1 MDYYLISKNMKD
13 KNKIITFIVVI
24 AFLFIGL
31 FFFAKPGQNEN
42 NARKASNI
50 PEGAQELANSHTAG
64 ANNTLTALETFYDF
78 GAISMKN
85 GEVIKEF
92 TVTNSNDGD
101 IILSKVLTS
110 CMCTNAYI
118 VKSDGNTKGPFGM
131 AGHGAVPSADEI
143 IKAGESRII
152 RVVFD
157 PNAHGPAGVG
167 KIDRF
172 ITLTDTSGNTLQLE
186 IKALVTP

>member
-1 MDYYLISKNMKD
+1 MKTKTIIST
-13 KNKIITFIVVI
+13 IIVI
-24 AFLFIGL
+24 LFILGIYVWGYST
-31 FFFAKPGQNEN
+31 KGGTVGSVQGIP
-42 NARKASNI
+42 KSNLSKDSLV
-50 PEGAQELANSHTAG
+50 AT
-64 ANNTLTALETFYDF
+64 ETFYDF

>member
-1 MDYYLISKNMKD
+1 MKTKTIISTLIV
-13 KNKIITFIVVI
+13 IFFIV
-24 AFLFIGL
+24 GL
-31 FFFAKPGQNEN
+31 YVWGYSTKG
-42 NARKASNI
+42 
-50 PEGAQELANSHTAG
+50 GTANSVQDTP
-64 ANNTLTALETFYDF
+64 TLNISNGSLVAAEKFYDF

-85 GEVIKEF
+85 GEVAKEF
-92 TVTNSNDGD
+92 TITNPNDGD

-118 VKSDGNTKGPFGM
+118 VRPDGSMKGPFGM
-131 AGHGAVPSADEI
+131 AGHGAAPSTDEI
-143 IKAGESRII
+143 IKSRESRII

-167 KIDRF
+167 NIDRF
-172 ITLTDTSGNTLQLE
+172 ISLTDTSGNTLQLE